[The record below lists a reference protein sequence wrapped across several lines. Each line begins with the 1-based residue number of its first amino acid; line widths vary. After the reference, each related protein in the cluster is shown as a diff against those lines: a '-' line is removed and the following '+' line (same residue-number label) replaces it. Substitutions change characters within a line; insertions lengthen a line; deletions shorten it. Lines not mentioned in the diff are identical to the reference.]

1 MRSREE
7 LRRRSVFLNL
17 PFDKSYERL
26 FVAMISALVAIG
38 RTPRCVLEV
47 PEQGDGRLARILHLI
62 RSCAVSVH
70 DLSRVG
76 LPARFNMP
84 FELGIAFTLRRIDE
98 GRHRF
103 VLLEAKGHR
112 LQKTLSDL
120 NGIDPGIHSCTSTG
134 MISCILSSLA
144 KPARNPDFSQIERIR
159 RKLWKTVPFLKR
171 RHHRTTVY
179 SRALFRELVQGA
191 TVLAKKEG
199 LITD

>member
-62 RSCAVSVH
+62 RSCSVSVH

-84 FELGIAFTLRRIDE
+84 FELGIAFTLRRIDG

-120 NGIDPGIHSCTSTG
+120 NGIDQQSC
-134 MISCILSSLA
+134 
-144 KPARNPDFSQIERIR
+144 
-159 RKLWKTVPFLKR
+159 FL
-171 RHHRTTVY
+171 
-179 SRALFRELVQGA
+179 RA
-191 TVLAKKEG
+191 
-199 LITD
+199 